1 MATIFDALLAPL
13 STFLQNQGAAIDA
26 ETGSKK
32 LSFELFVRVLL
43 FGFSIQ
49 ADSLR
54 RLIAEL
60 QSNEAAV
67 VLGLPAFCRST
78 LKDGFTRFR
87 AGHFEQLYRH
97 LLTQVEGIAVTDK
110 LLQNVGLLK
119 VVDGSIFPLLKSMEW
134 GAFRTKR
141 KALKLHLELCIN
153 TLCVTNYVIGTGK
166 SCEREALLSFLE
178 ASVTYVCDRGYFS
191 FEVVN
196 LIQDFGAFF
205 VLRLKKNYCT
215 TVIKTLEI
223 TGQIPSCFTHITDE
237 IVRFTNNPL
246 KTEAA
251 IFRLVRFRVL
261 KTHFIICT
269 NRTDLTTLQ
278 IIVIYAYRWQVEL
291 FFKFLKRSINCI
303 HLFSNS
309 QNGAKVYIH
318 LMLCFVLLQINLKQ
332 KCHKI
337 RTNSLICPSAS
348 TLGIE
353 GTAPDHAIAA
363 DWVYEMGL
371 KFNTLFKI
379 SINWLTYLKNSIAQI
394 FDYQH
399 LIQFSDL

>member
-1 MATIFDALLAPL
+1 M
-13 STFLQNQGAAIDA
+13 
-26 ETGSKK
+26 
-32 LSFELFVRVLL
+32 
-43 FGFSIQ
+43 
-49 ADSLR
+49 
-54 RLIAEL
+54 
-60 QSNEAAV
+60 

-337 RTNSLICPSAS
+337 RTNGLICPSAS